1 MSRKLVLFMA
11 AFILFCLFPAG
22 ICGLSRPAFSNE
34 MEPPRGGPPPP
45 PPHMGHPGG
54 KALERIQL
62 TEEQKVQVQKIRSRY
77 EWQIED
83 IRISSHKARLQM
95 ADYLREENPARK
107 KVDEQLHRIMDLER
121 QRQKILLDE
130 FFETREILNP
140 EQRRQLTMMTVRMIL
155 RGR

>member
-1 MSRKLVLFMA
+1 
-11 AFILFCLFPAG
+11 
-22 ICGLSRPAFSNE
+22 
-34 MEPPRGGPPPP
+34 
-45 PPHMGHPGG
+45 MGHPGG

-107 KVDEQLHRIMDLER
+107 KVDEQLNRIMDLER